1 MFESITIITL
11 SLIAF
16 CVYQNLDLGLTAKV
30 PKDPRNRVQTFA
42 AQCLGTVKERLAGA
56 TCVQLEG
63 NKVAFRRAGTDSGV
77 ESLWSDQGCLWGQA
91 DGQKPVKLNEL
102 GQDGKVTFEKLS
114 DDGLYVKIHA
124 QLDANIEKD
133 VGVRLT
139 ASFA

>member
-56 TCVQLEG
+56 TCVELQE
-63 NKVAFRRAGTDSGV
+63 NKVAFRRAGADAAV
-77 ESLWSDQGCLWGQA
+77 ESLWSDQGFLWGQTGA
-91 DGQKPVKLNEL
+91 EKPVKLNEL
-102 GQDGKVTFEKLS
+102 GKDGKVTFEKLS
-114 DDGLYVKIHA
+114 ADGLYIKIHA
-124 QLDANIEKD
+124 QLDANVKKD

-139 ASFA
+139 ASFV